1 MLLKIL
7 IVILFIAV
15 VVSLTSGLIF
25 LLKDMNVSE
34 SKRGLYALGI
44 RITLAAT
51 LMAAIAYGIQTGQ
64 LKNKAPWDNLPPK
77 APVTAE

>member
-1 MLLKIL
+1 MLLKVV

-15 VVSLTSGLIF
+15 VISLTSGLIF
-25 LLKDMNVSE
+25 LLKDMNVPE
-34 SKRGLYALGI
+34 SKRGLYALGV

-51 LMAAIAYGIQTGQ
+51 LMATIAYGIQTGQ

-77 APVTAE
+77 APTVVE